1 MMMIKGKLNGNQR
14 AAMQFFA
21 DNLLSKQLQRY
32 ILVHVVLTKHIE
44 NFGEIEVTD
53 YNSKDVPRCFKL
65 YVKKDIGD
73 DEILKTLAHEMVH
86 VKQYCKRE
94 LNEEMTK
101 WQGKPYDIR
110 NVDYFDRPWEIEAHT
125 LGDNLVEQYEF

>member
-1 MMMIKGKLNGNQR
+1 MIIKGKLNGNQR
-14 AAMQFFA
+14 SAMHFFA
-21 DNLLSKQLQRY
+21 DKLLSKQLQRY

-53 YNSKDVPRCFKL
+53 HNSKDVPRCFKL
-65 YVKKDIGD
+65 YVRKDIGD
-73 DEILKTLAHEMVH
+73 AEILKTLAHEMVH

-101 WQGKPYDIR
+101 WRGRSYDIR
-110 NVDYFDRPWEIEAHT
+110 KVSYFDRPWEIEAHEV
-125 LGDNLVEQYEF
+125 GDSLVQEFYEH